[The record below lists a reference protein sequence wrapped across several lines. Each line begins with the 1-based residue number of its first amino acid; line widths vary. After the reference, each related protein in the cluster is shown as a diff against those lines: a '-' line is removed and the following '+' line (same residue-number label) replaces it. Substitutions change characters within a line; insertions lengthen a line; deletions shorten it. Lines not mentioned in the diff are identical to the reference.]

1 MFKSVESKKKEK
13 EANSKRL
20 KILVVAP
27 GVSFTIAHMDY
38 AVSIARALQEK
49 HEVVSGIGARSFV
62 KKCK

>member
-1 MFKSVESKKKEK
+1 MFKSVETKKKEK

-49 HEVVSGIGARSFV
+49 HKVVSGI
-62 KKCK
+62 